1 MTQELWTS
9 VDDYIG
15 EMLVRQDAS
24 LDAAVA
30 ASDAGGLPP
39 IQVSPPQGK
48 FLAMLVT
55 LMGARNILEVGTLGG
70 YSTIWMAR
78 AIPEGGKVVTIEI
91 DQKHADVAARNF
103 ENAGVADKVELHV
116 GNARETLPKLIEKGY
131 GPFDL
136 SFIDA
141 DKVSNPDYF
150 GWALEM
156 SHPGSVIIV
165 DNVIRDGKVV
175 DGSSDDPSVLGVRRL
190 NELMAGN
197 PRIDATA
204 LQTVGVKGYDGFSIA
219 IVRA

>member
-15 EMLVRQDAS
+15 EMLVKQDAS

-78 AIPEGGKVVTIEI
+78 AIPDGGKVVTLEI
-91 DQKHADVAARNF
+91 DQKHADVAAQNF
-103 ENAGVADKVELHV
+103 ENAGVSHKVELHV

-141 DKVSNPDYF
+141 DKGSNPDYF
-150 GWALEM
+150 GWALDM

-175 DGSSDDPSVLGVRRL
+175 DASSDDPSVLGVRRL

>member
-1 MTQELWTS
+1 
-9 VDDYIG
+9 
-15 EMLVRQDAS
+15 
-24 LDAAVA
+24 
-30 ASDAGGLPP
+30 
-39 IQVSPPQGK
+39 
-48 FLAMLVT
+48 
-55 LMGARNILEVGTLGG
+55 
-70 YSTIWMAR
+70 
-78 AIPEGGKVVTIEI
+78 
-91 DQKHADVAARNF
+91 
-103 ENAGVADKVELHV
+103 VELHV
-116 GNARETLPKLIEKGY
+116 GNARELLPQLIEKRY

-175 DGSSDDPSVLGVRRL
+175 DASSDDPSVKGVRRL
-190 NELMAGN
+190 NEIMAGN

-219 IVRA
+219 IVGT

>member
-9 VDDYIG
+9 VDEYLG
-15 EMLVRQDAS
+15 QMLVKQDES

-39 IQVSPPQGK
+39 IQVSPTQGK
-48 FLAMLVT
+48 FLGMLIR
-55 LMGARNILEVGTLGG
+55 LMGARNVLEVGTLGG

-78 AIPEGGKVVTIEI
+78 AIPEGGKIVTLEI
-91 DQKHADVAARNF
+91 DPKHAEVAARNF
-103 ENAGVADKVELHV
+103 ENAGLSGRIELHV
-116 GNARETLPKLIEKGY
+116 GNARETLPRLIEKGY

-150 GWALEM
+150 EWALEM
-156 SHPGSVIIV
+156 SRPGSVIIV
-165 DNVIRDGKVV
+165 DNIIRDGAVV
-175 DGSSDDPSVLGVRRL
+175 DSASEDPSVRGVRRL
-190 NELMAGN
+190 NELMADN

-204 LQTVGVKGYDGFSIA
+204 LQTVGVKGYDGFSLA
-219 IVRA
+219 IVGE

>member
-1 MTQELWTS
+1 MTQDLWTS

-15 EMLVRQDAS
+15 EMLVKQDAS
-24 LDAAVA
+24 LDAVVA

-78 AIPEGGKVVTIEI
+78 AVPEGGKVVTLEI

-103 ENAGVADKVELHV
+103 EKAGVSDRVELHV
-116 GNARETLPKLIEKGY
+116 GNARETLPKLIAKGY

-156 SHPGSVIIV
+156 SRPGSVIIV

-175 DGSSDDPSVLGVRRL
+175 DASSDDPSVKGVRRL

-219 IVRA
+219 MVRA

>member
-15 EMLVRQDAS
+15 EMLVKQDAS

-78 AIPEGGKVVTIEI
+78 AIPEGGKVVTLEI
-91 DQKHADVAARNF
+91 DQKHAEVAAQNF
-103 ENAGVADKVELHV
+103 KNAGVADKVELHV

-156 SHPGSVIIV
+156 SHAGSVIIV

-190 NELMAGN
+190 NQLMAAN